1 MKTKLFFLLLLSY
14 SAIVLSQT
22 KFENGYYIDKSGTKI
37 NCKIKNVDWKNNP
50 TEFTIKNADG
60 ETPKNILS
68 TEINEISI
76 GSALKFI
83 KAQVDID
90 TSTENIQQ
98 LDSIK
103 SPKYINKTVLLKVL
117 VEGKNNLYSYVDDQ
131 IETKFFFNTETDSKI
146 TPLVHK
152 TYVNH
157 SIIYQNETY
166 KQQLNNFVNCKNNLK
181 LIESLN
187 YTNSDLTKYFTQV
200 NMCLGDTTT
209 KIVSQEKNF
218 KIKLKPMISAIN
230 SKYEID
236 LKSGNFPGHYDM
248 GNKLLYGFGFEI
260 ESILPFFNY
269 KWSVYA
275 QPTYVTKY
283 SNSINGIGTN
293 NYQYTINTN
302 YSFFQ
307 IPLGLRRYFE
317 INKNSKI
324 SINAAANFVIMTNST
339 PSIDIKEDPKR
350 ILSSNGMNPAFG
362 IGFEY
367 KKLGIEITKYLP
379 SKGQLGNDRSTFNY
393 FLIGLKYNILKE

>member
-1 MKTKLFFLLLLSY
+1 MKTKLFYLLLLSY
-14 SAIVLSQT
+14 SAIALSQT

-37 NCKIKNVDWKNNP
+37 NCKIKNYDWKNNP
-50 TEFTIKNADG
+50 TEFIIKNSD
-60 ETPKNILS
+60 EDSPKNILS
-68 TEINEISI
+68 TEIKEISI
-76 GSALKFI
+76 GSIVKFI
-83 KAQVDID
+83 KAQVDLD

-98 LDSIK
+98 IDSVK

-131 IETKFFFNTETDSKI
+131 IETKYFFNSTDDSKI

-152 TYVNH
+152 TYVKN
-157 SIIYQNETY
+157 SVIYKNETY

-181 LIESLN
+181 TIESLD
-187 YTNSDLTKYFTQV
+187 YTRNDLTKYFTQV
-200 NMCLGDTTT
+200 NLCLGDNST
-209 KIVSQEKNF
+209 KVVSEEKKF

-269 KWSVYA
+269 KWSVYS

-283 SNSINGIGTN
+283 NSSTSGVWTN

-317 INKNSKI
+317 INKNSRI
-324 SINAAANFVIMTNST
+324 SINGAANLVIMTNST

-350 ILSSNGMNPAFG
+350 VLSSNGMNLAFG

-367 KKLGIEITKYLP
+367 KKLGIELTKYLP
-379 SKGQLGNDRSTFNY
+379 SKEKLGNDSSSFSY
-393 FLIGLKYNILKE
+393 FLIGLKYNILKD